1 MAQRGILVVAARVAV
16 FLLMVQTV
24 LPAVAVAVVVQGVVK
39 FVGRPLSFLD
49 MLVAGEAALGY

>member
-24 LPAVAVAVVVQGVVK
+24 LPAVAVAEVVQGVVK
-39 FVGRPLSFLD
+39 PVAAAVTFLA